1 MYLRD
6 GFDQRNHTIYNRPEM
21 KKTVIKLLFLFFA
34 LAGVPGLLHA
44 QKAKLKL
51 AEKYFQS
58 FDFKTASDIYKDV
71 LSSPKHKADSVA
83 LRRVAE
89 CELRMENYSRAE
101 GYYKMILSSGKGN
114 IKDMKCL
121 ADVLKVQGKFAEA
134 YQIYSEIVSTNAS
147 DDVASRY
154 IGIPDFESKIK
165 IDSSLYKVWN
175 AGVNTKASEFAP
187 GFFIGGK
194 LIFASSRGEADKKN
208 QRLYNWNQQPYLNI
222 YTCDMKGD
230 STLGSESLLGKELN
244 SRYHEGTISYQPATN
259 VIFFTRNNYV
269 RGSLNKSKKGR
280 LNLGMYSSKYLRS
293 EEEMSWENLQK
304 FPHNNKEYSV
314 GHPTLSSDGNTI
326 YFVSDMPG
334 GYGGTD
340 IYSCKKEGE
349 TWGAPK
355 NLGKK
360 INTSGNEMFPFL
372 VSDSTLYF
380 SSDGQI
386 SLGGLD
392 IFVTNVFDESEVKN
406 MGYPLNSVK
415 DDFGFICI
423 DTQNKGYLS
432 SNRAGGKGDDDIYV
446 FKMNL
451 PATIEVSGIVLDE
464 ETLKP
469 IANALIQVTNEDGS
483 TLEVKTNDRGE
494 YKLDVPHAP
503 EIVVNSIQDNYQP
516 GMVKGS
522 TNPRMKTLKGMD
534 IKMKKVSAM
543 ASGIAYF
550 EKDES
555 AAIGAKIRLFE
566 VVGKSLVP
574 VDSVI
579 IGKSSKYSFPLKPN
593 KKYMSEGT
601 LDGYSRLTYEF
612 NTNDPNAKVISH
624 DFSFFE
630 LGVGVTVRLDNIFY
644 DKSKSFIRPD
654 AALELNK
661 LVQILKDNPGMR
673 IELSSHCD
681 ARGSDAYNLKLSDD
695 RAKAAADY
703 IVSQGIDRNR
713 LVGKGYGE
721 QKLLNR
727 CKNDV
732 ECSEE
737 EHQFNRRT
745 EFTILAVK

>member
-1 MYLRD
+1 
-6 GFDQRNHTIYNRPEM
+6 M

-34 LAGVPGLLHA
+34 LAATPGTLHA

-58 FDFKTASDIYKDV
+58 FDFKTASEIYKDV
-71 LSSPKHKADSVA
+71 LSSPKHKTDTIA

-114 IKDMKCL
+114 IKDMKHL

-134 YQIYSEIVSTNAS
+134 YQVYSEIISTSAL
-147 DDVASRY
+147 DDIAAKY
-154 IGIPDFESKIK
+154 MGMPDFEKQIK
-165 IDSSLYKVWN
+165 QDSAFYKVWN

-187 GFFIGGK
+187 GFFMGGK
-194 LIFASSRGEADKKN
+194 LIFASSRGEAEKKN

-222 YTCDMKGD
+222 YSCDMKGD
-230 STLGSESLLGKELN
+230 SALSSESLLGNELN
-244 SRYHEGTISYQPATN
+244 SRYHEGTISYQPAANT
-259 VIFFTRNNYV
+259 IFFTRNNYL
-269 RGSLNKSKKGR
+269 RGNLSKSKKGR
-280 LNLGMYSSKYLRS
+280 LNLGMYSSKYVNTD
-293 EEEMSWENLQK
+293 EGIAWETLEK

-314 GHPTLSSDGNTI
+314 GHPTLSKDGTTI

-349 TWGAPK
+349 TWSAPK

-392 IFVTNVFDESEVKN
+392 VFVTNIFDDSEVKN
-406 MGYPLNSVK
+406 MGYPLNSAK

-423 DTQNKGYLS
+423 DTQDKGYLS
-432 SNRAGGKGDDDIYV
+432 SNRAGGKGDDDIYI
-446 FKMNL
+446 FKMN
-451 PATIEVSGIVLDE
+451 PPTTIEVSGIVLDE

-469 IANALIQVTNEDGS
+469 IANALIQVVNEDGS
-483 TLEVKTNDRGE
+483 KLEVRTNDRGE

-503 EIVVNSIQDNYQP
+503 KVVVEATKDSYQP
-516 GMVKGS
+516 GRVEGS
-522 TNPRMKTLKGMD
+522 TNTRMKTLTGMD
-534 IKMKKVSAM
+534 IKMKKIGAM
-543 ASGIAYF
+543 ANGIAYF

-566 VVGKSLVP
+566 VVGKSLVL
-574 VDSVI
+574 VDSLI

-601 LDGYSRLTYEF
+601 LDGFSRLTYEF
-612 NTNDPNAKVISH
+612 NTNDPNAKIISH

-644 DKSKSFIRPD
+644 DKAKSFIRPD

-661 LVQILKDNPGMR
+661 LVQILKDNPGMK

-681 ARGSDAYNLKLSDD
+681 ARGSDSYNLKLSDD

-703 IVSQGIDRNR
+703 IVSQGIDGKR

-732 ECSEE
+732 ECSDE